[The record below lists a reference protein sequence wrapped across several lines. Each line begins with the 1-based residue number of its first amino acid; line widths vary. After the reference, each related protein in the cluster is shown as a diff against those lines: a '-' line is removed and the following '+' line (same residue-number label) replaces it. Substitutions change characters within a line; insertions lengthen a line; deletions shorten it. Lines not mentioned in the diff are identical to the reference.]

1 MKPLIALCV
10 ALLAGPFI
18 LASIA
23 HAEGALEEDAAPKPV
38 KKRIKPKAKPAAAPV
53 TPSSPIPYKAYGT
66 ATAAT
71 PALSP
76 DMTAALTPSFPAKS
90 PIPTTSEP
98 SDHPLSAPAISQPAT
113 SLPVTSPPL
122 TSQPLAAPPPAPPA
136 AIPAPEAPR
145 APAFSTG
152 QVSLKCETQVT
163 RGARFISQGTFYI
176 DLFPS
181 PVFPDENADFKFLFV
196 DPAHQSLI
204 RQSVCL
210 DVGCSANVSG
220 TAYYLVNRVT
230 RRGSALRITL
240 DRSNGAFYAEEIE
253 NSRLGRDSHLGEKG
267 YCVPQKLPSAI
278 F

>member
-10 ALLAGPFI
+10 ALLAGPLI
-18 LASIA
+18 LAPIA
-23 HAEGALEEDAAPKPV
+23 HAEGSLEEDVVRKPV
-38 KKRIKPKAKPAAAPV
+38 KKRVKPKAKPAAAPV
-53 TPSSPIPYKAYGT
+53 TPSTPIPYKAYSTG
-66 ATAAT
+66 AGST

-76 DMTAALTPSFPAKS
+76 EMAAALTPSSPEKSQFPA
-90 PIPTTSEP
+90 TSALP
-98 SDHPLSAPAISQPAT
+98 STLPSAPAISQP
-113 SLPVTSPPL
+113 V
-122 TSQPLAAPPPAPPA
+122 TSQPLTAPPA
-136 AIPAPEAPR
+136 AMPAPEVVRP
-145 APAFSTG
+145 PAFSTG

-163 RGARFISQGTFYI
+163 RGSRFISQGTFYI

-210 DVGCSANVSG
+210 DVGCSATVSG

-240 DRSNGAFYAEEIE
+240 DRSNGAFYAEDIE
-253 NSRLGRDSHLGEKG
+253 NSRLGGDSHLGEKG
-267 YCVPQKLPSAI
+267 YCVPQKLPSVL